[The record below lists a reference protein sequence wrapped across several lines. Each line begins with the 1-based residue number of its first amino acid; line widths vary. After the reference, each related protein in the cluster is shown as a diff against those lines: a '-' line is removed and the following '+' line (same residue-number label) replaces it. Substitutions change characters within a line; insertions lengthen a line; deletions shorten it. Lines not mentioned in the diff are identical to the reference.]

1 MTASQ
6 TIRLETE
13 LLILGTGAAG
23 CGAALAAR
31 QAGIR
36 TLMVDKGK
44 LESSGCLGGGND
56 HFIAVLNTDEPQDTI
71 DDLVKAYLKPSSG
84 YSEKQIR
91 DWGEVMPAM
100 VDFLEGEGVKL
111 LHNPDGS
118 YLRTAGRGEPAWYI
132 NIADGQ
138 MIKRLIARKIRSM
151 GADVLDHVMIT
162 KLLKKDGRVVGAT
175 GYNVLD
181 GTFYVIRAAGVILA
195 LGNSCNRATANST
208 GNPYNTWH
216 SPFNTGSQFVLAYE
230 AGADII
236 NMDIKQ
242 QATLV
247 PKGFGCAGMNG
258 INSAGA
264 HELNA
269 LGERFMGR
277 YHPMMENCPRQFQV
291 GGTYQQQVEGNGP
304 PFYMEMR
311 HIDPESLRHLQYTLM
326 PGDKATFLDYCEQRG
341 VDFATAPMEVELS
354 EIEFSGMLATDD
366 GFRSTVPGLYNGCV
380 FYTFSG
386 SMCSGY
392 LAGRSA
398 ASEIGAVPDLDGL
411 EAEIEAERARIAA
424 PLAPRGDALPQ
435 AMFEASIRQVM
446 SYYMGFVRNGKGM
459 DVALERL
466 AFIGSQADKLSASNM
481 HELMLAHESLHLLQS
496 STLSTL
502 CSLERRESGRS
513 IYRRS
518 DYPKRIGAR
527 PRACSRRT
535 PGRGRAHRSFL
546 ALTGRRPE
554 PPGASC
560 PLTSKAVSPS
570 RRNGP
575 GVGEHSSP
583 GPSENGAAL
592 SDATPEHPVN
602 TKERIMPPI
611 YSKEWNRIT
620 IQVRGSPS
628 GRTSLLN
635 MPAPSAAVSS
645 RCTR

>member
-100 VDFLEGEGVKL
+100 VGFLEGEGVKL

-162 KLLKKDGRVVGAT
+162 KLLKKDGRVVGAA

-181 GTFYVIRAAGVILA
+181 GTFYAIRAAGVILA

-311 HIDPESLRHLQYTLM
+311 HIDAESLRHLQYTLM

-341 VDFATAPMEVELS
+341 VDFATTPMEVELS

-398 ASEIGAVPDLDGL
+398 ASEVGAVPDLDGL

-459 DVALERL
+459 EVALERL

-518 DYPKRIGAR
+518 YYPEKDPALDRVLVVRRGAD
-527 PRACSRRT
+527 
-535 PGRGRAHRSFL
+535 G
-546 ALTGRRPE
+546 PE
-554 PPGASC
+554 VFWS
-560 PLTSKAVSPS
+560 
-570 RRNGP
+570 
-575 GVGEHSSP
+575 
-583 GPSENGAAL
+583 
-592 SDATPEHPVN
+592 
-602 TKERIMPPI
+602 
-611 YSKEWNRIT
+611 
-620 IQVRGSPS
+620 
-628 GRTSLLN
+628 
-635 MPAPSAAVSS
+635 
-645 RCTR
+645 

>member
-1 MTASQ
+1 MIMTASQ

-100 VDFLEGEGVKL
+100 VGFLEGEGVKL

-162 KLLKKDGRVVGAT
+162 KLLKKDGRVVGAA

-311 HIDPESLRHLQYTLM
+311 HIDAESLRHLQYTLM

-398 ASEIGAVPDLDGL
+398 ASEAGAVPDLDGL
-411 EAEIEAERARIAA
+411 EAEIEAERARIAS

-459 DVALERL
+459 EVALERL
-466 AFIGSQADKLSASNM
+466 AFIASQADKLSASNM

-518 DYPKRIGAR
+518 DYPEKDPALDRVLAVRRGAD
-527 PRACSRRT
+527 
-535 PGRGRAHRSFL
+535 G
-546 ALTGRRPE
+546 PE
-554 PPGASC
+554 VFW
-560 PLTSKAVSPS
+560 L
-570 RRNGP
+570 
-575 GVGEHSSP
+575 
-583 GPSENGAAL
+583 
-592 SDATPEHPVN
+592 
-602 TKERIMPPI
+602 
-611 YSKEWNRIT
+611 
-620 IQVRGSPS
+620 
-628 GRTSLLN
+628 
-635 MPAPSAAVSS
+635 
-645 RCTR
+645 

>member
-1 MTASQ
+1 MIMTASQ

-162 KLLKKDGRVVGAT
+162 KLLKKDGRVVGAA

-181 GTFYVIRAAGVILA
+181 GTFYAIRAAGVILA

-311 HIDPESLRHLQYTLM
+311 HIDAESLRHLQYTLM

-398 ASEIGAVPDLDGL
+398 ASEAGAVPDLDGL

-459 DVALERL
+459 EVALERL
-466 AFIGSQADKLSASNM
+466 AFIASQADKLSASNM

-496 STLSTL
+496 STLSTPV
-502 CSLERRESGRS
+502 S
-513 IYRRS
+513 Y
-518 DYPKRIGAR
+518 
-527 PRACSRRT
+527 T
-535 PGRGRAHRSFL
+535 H
-546 ALTGRRPE
+546 LTLP
-554 PPGASC
+554 
-560 PLTSKAVSPS
+560 
-570 RRNGP
+570 
-575 GVGEHSSP
+575 
-583 GPSENGAAL
+583 
-592 SDATPEHPVN
+592 
-602 TKERIMPPI
+602 
-611 YSKEWNRIT
+611 T
-620 IQVRGSPS
+620 ILRV
-628 GRTSLLN
+628 
-635 MPAPSAAVSS
+635 
-645 RCTR
+645 

>member
-1 MTASQ
+1 M
-6 TIRLETE
+6 
-13 LLILGTGAAG
+13 
-23 CGAALAAR
+23 
-31 QAGIR
+31 
-36 TLMVDKGK
+36 
-44 LESSGCLGGGND
+44 
-56 HFIAVLNTDEPQDTI
+56 
-71 DDLVKAYLKPSSG
+71 
-84 YSEKQIR
+84 
-91 DWGEVMPAM
+91 
-100 VDFLEGEGVKL
+100 
-111 LHNPDGS
+111 
-118 YLRTAGRGEPAWYI
+118 
-132 NIADGQ
+132 
-138 MIKRLIARKIRSM
+138 
-151 GADVLDHVMIT
+151 
-162 KLLKKDGRVVGAT
+162 
-175 GYNVLD
+175 
-181 GTFYVIRAAGVILA
+181 
-195 LGNSCNRATANST
+195 
-208 GNPYNTWH
+208 
-216 SPFNTGSQFVLAYE
+216 
-230 AGADII
+230 
-236 NMDIKQ
+236 
-242 QATLV
+242 
-247 PKGFGCAGMNG
+247 
-258 INSAGA
+258 
-264 HELNA
+264 
-269 LGERFMGR
+269 
-277 YHPMMENCPRQFQV
+277 

-311 HIDPESLRHLQYTLM
+311 HIDAESLRHLQYTLM

-398 ASEIGAVPDLDGL
+398 ASGVGAVPDLDGL

-459 DVALERL
+459 EVALERL
-466 AFIGSQADKLSASNM
+466 AFIASQADKLSASNM

-518 DYPKRIGAR
+518 DYPERTRRSTACSPYAGAR
-527 PRACSRRT
+527 TGLKFSGSDGAPPRTR
-535 PGRGRAHRSFL
+535 RGRCPS
-546 ALTGRRPE
+546 E
-554 PPGASC
+554 PLRASR
-560 PLTSKAVSPS
+560 PLTRQEPFRL

-575 GVGEHSSP
+575 GAGRSILP
-583 GPSENGAAL
+583 DRSENGAAL

-620 IQVRGSPS
+620 IQVRGDHRQ
-628 GRTSLLN
+628 GRTSPCEHACPLGN
-635 MPAPSAAVSS
+635 GIQQMHADRRRRNRQGPRPAARRNPFPGITGRVCPHPCETKCNRAGPRRARRHPCAGAVC
-645 RCTR
+645 RRHRA

>member
-162 KLLKKDGRVVGAT
+162 KLLKKDGRVVGAA

-311 HIDPESLRHLQYTLM
+311 HIDAESLRHLQYTLM

-354 EIEFSGMLATDD
+354 EIEFSGMLATDS
-366 GFRSTVPGLYNGCV
+366 GARCPACTTGASSTRSPAPCAAATLRAVPPQVKPVRCRISTGWKPRSKPSAPGLPH
-380 FYTFSG
+380 
-386 SMCSGY
+386 
-392 LAGRSA
+392 LWPRAGTPCRKRC
-398 ASEIGAVPDLDGL
+398 LK
-411 EAEIEAERARIAA
+411 
-424 PLAPRGDALPQ
+424 PR
-435 AMFEASIRQVM
+435 
-446 SYYMGFVRNGKGM
+446 
-459 DVALERL
+459 
-466 AFIGSQADKLSASNM
+466 
-481 HELMLAHESLHLLQS
+481 
-496 STLSTL
+496 
-502 CSLERRESGRS
+502 SGRS
-513 IYRRS
+513 CPTTWGS
-518 DYPKRIGAR
+518 SATAR
-527 PRACSRRT
+527 GWKSRW
-535 PGRGRAHRSFL
+535 S
-546 ALTGRRPE
+546 AL
-554 PPGASC
+554 
-560 PLTSKAVSPS
+560 PS
-570 RRNGP
+570 
-575 GVGEHSSP
+575 
-583 GPSENGAAL
+583 
-592 SDATPEHPVN
+592 
-602 TKERIMPPI
+602 
-611 YSKEWNRIT
+611 
-620 IQVRGSPS
+620 
-628 GRTSLLN
+628 
-635 MPAPSAAVSS
+635 
-645 RCTR
+645 